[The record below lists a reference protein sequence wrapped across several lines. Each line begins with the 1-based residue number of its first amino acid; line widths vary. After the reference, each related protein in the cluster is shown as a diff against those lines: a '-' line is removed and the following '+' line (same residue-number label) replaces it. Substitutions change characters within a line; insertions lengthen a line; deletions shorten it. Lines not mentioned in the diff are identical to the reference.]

1 MPFVP
6 AKCPQCGANIE
17 VDNTHDA
24 GICKYCGTPFVTEKV
39 IQNYNTYITNNNN
52 FNGASINIQAGD
64 FQNFLNLANKSLDA
78 REGEEALKYA
88 NKALELDSKSPEA
101 WIAKMLSMELI
112 ATFKD
117 DKANETIEYGKNAI
131 VYASDDKKETI
142 ENTVYTHYLKRAQ
155 SLFSII
161 NGRVRD
167 TAAIKDALTQL
178 RWNAPAGASQR
189 INAADSSTVNTLN
202 KLNGSALLLKI
213 SVPTEKIMEN
223 SEYQK
228 LVLELCNQCVRY
240 INGLQDRYAI
250 YSANFSEDARKAHK
264 AELIML
270 ETGLTPEDSK
280 SIPNFE
286 AASTNTSSGGCYIA
300 TCVYGSYDC
309 PQVWTLRRFRD
320 NILDESWYGR
330 LFIKCYY
337 ATSPSLVK
345 WFGNTV
351 WFKRLWKCSLD
362 ALIKKLHQKGVPDTF
377 YHDKY

>member
-64 FQNFLNLANKSLDA
+64 FQNFLNLANKSLDV
-78 REGEEALKYA
+78 REGEEALKYT

-351 WFKRLWKCSLD
+351 WFKRLWKCPLD
-362 ALIKKLHQKGVPDTF
+362 TLIKKLHQKGVPDTF

>member
-64 FQNFLNLANKSLDA
+64 FQNFLNLANKSLDV

-351 WFKRLWKCSLD
+351 WFKRLWKCPLD
-362 ALIKKLHQKGVPDTF
+362 TLIKKLHQKGVPDTF